1 MSDQN
6 PFTNINPKLFPS
18 KHTGRPLKESRKE
31 QKKEAARAVSE
42 EALTEDTALFL
53 KAIGNIQ
60 KPKPI
65 KREKNDEPNMADV
78 LATSLAGVKPINKA
92 NKTVTAHA
100 AAKSII
106 KTEPLAQE
114 QGMESAGFTADP
126 KLARL
131 NQEKKRV
138 HLGNGSLSALEASNK
153 KSELSALTALAE
165 AAEDNT
171 QASVYPE
178 DDMAFFSAIQSL
190 GAVTPLAGKGR
201 EIPPVI
207 IPGKTK
213 PPTPSDPLKDFMD
226 GKVEFSLSGTEEFM
240 EGHVV
245 GLDLLTVGK
254 LQARQYSP
262 EAHIDLHGLNA
273 EQAYGTLVGFFKNAY
288 HKSLR
293 TVLVVTGRG
302 LNSPNNTPV
311 LRNKLAEWLTK
322 EPFKRVIL
330 AFCTAAP
337 EDGGPGAIYVLLR
350 KYRKNSGK
358 ILWDKMPSD
367 AEFFL

>member
-6 PFTNINPKLFPS
+6 PFTHIDPKLFPS

-60 KPKPI
+60 KPKPA
-65 KREKNDEPNMADV
+65 KGEKADEPTMADV
-78 LATSLAGVKPINKA
+78 LASSLAGVKPLQKA
-92 NKTVTAHA
+92 NQTEGKAKNSPIAQKTV
-100 AAKSII
+100 
-106 KTEPLAQE
+106 E
-114 QGMESAGFTADP
+114 QPEAGMESAGFTADP

-138 HLGNGSLSALEASNK
+138 HLGSGSLTASEGQDK
-153 KSELSALTALAE
+153 KKLHALTALAS
-165 AAEDNT
+165 AAEGAAE
-171 QASVYPE
+171 ASVYPE
-178 DDMAFFSAIQSL
+178 DDMAFFSAIQDL

-207 IPGKTK
+207 LPGKTK
-213 PPTPSDPLKDFMD
+213 PPAPSDPLKDFME

-273 EQAYGTLVGFFKNAY
+273 EQAYSTLVGFFKGSY
-288 HKSLR
+288 HKGLR

-358 ILWDKMPSD
+358 IQWDRMPTD